1 MKASRRDVLGASLAV
16 PALVSGTTG
25 ARAQEAVYP
34 TRAIALTVSFL
45 AGGSAD
51 IASRLLG
58 NRMDPLLGRDGRI
71 SIENRGGAG
80 GSIGAEYVRR
90 QPPDGYSLLTAT
102 ASSHGTNPAALPEST
117 RYDPVA
123 DFTAIAMIGSGPLVV
138 MVPGDSPF
146 RDFASLV
153 AAIRARPGE
162 LPWATSGAG
171 GIGHLAGE
179 YMGLRLGG
187 LRGEHIP
194 YRGGSAVTEALAKGE
209 VAYSFEVL
217 ASTAT
222 NLREGRARGLAV
234 TALHRSPLFP
244 EMPTLAELGLDG
256 FDFGTWNVLMG
267 PAGMPRPVVDTLSR
281 AANTALREPV
291 LRERLALAGVDAGA
305 PSTPDSTRAFI
316 VAELEKFRAIVAQ
329 AGLRLSR
336 G

>member
-1 MKASRRDVLGASLAV
+1 MTHSRRGLIGASMALLAH
-16 PALVSGTTG
+16 
-25 ARAQEAVYP
+25 RAHAQDAAWP
-34 TRAIALTVSFL
+34 MRPIALTVPFL

-51 IASRLLG
+51 IASRLLAD
-58 NRMDPLLGRDGRI
+58 RMNPLLGREGRI
-71 SIENRGGAG
+71 IIENRGGAG

-90 QPPDGYSLLTAT
+90 QPADGYALLTAT

-117 RYDPVA
+117 RYDPLA

-138 MVPGDSPF
+138 MVPGNSPY
-146 RDFASLV
+146 RDFHSLI

-209 VAYSFEVL
+209 VAYSLEVL

-234 TALHRSPLFP
+234 TSPTRSALFP
-244 EMPTLAELGLDG
+244 ELPTVAELGVEN
-256 FDFGTWNVLMG
+256 FDFGTWNILMG
-267 PAGMPRPVVDTLSR
+267 PAGIPRPIVETLSR
-281 AANTALREPV
+281 AANTALREPM

-305 PSTPDSTRAFI
+305 PSTPESTRAFI
-316 VAELEKFRAIVAQ
+316 AAELEKFRGIVAQ